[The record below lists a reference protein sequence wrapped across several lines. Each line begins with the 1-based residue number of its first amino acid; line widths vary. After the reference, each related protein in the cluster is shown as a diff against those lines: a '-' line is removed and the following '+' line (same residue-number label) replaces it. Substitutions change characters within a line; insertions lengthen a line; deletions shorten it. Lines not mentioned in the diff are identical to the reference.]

1 MICVQSDQQGDMRKE
16 KSSVITIYW
25 YVKKK
30 RVGHRDMSNLPR

>member
-1 MICVQSDQQGDMRKE
+1 MICCVQSDLQGDMKE

-30 RVGHRDMSNLPR
+30 RVGQRDMSNLPR